1 MKKLLLVVASAA
13 GLAACTFPQTKMEP
27 VGETQMQTQQAQ
39 PPSGGSDDAPATS
52 AKRASGK
59 SGASVR

>member
-27 VGETQMQTQQAQ
+27 IGETQMQTQQAQ
-39 PPSGGSDDAPATS
+39 PPSGGATS
-52 AKRASGK
+52 EKRASGR
-59 SGASVR
+59 SGSAVR

>member
-39 PPSGGSDDAPATS
+39 PPSGGDDAPATS